1 MPGWHGDCIVPA
13 TGPSDPPRPPA
24 MPDAIASVLSQIRSY
39 QAQMGQ
45 IGAAASGASSEPG
58 AAGLTGVVAGSG
70 GVGAPSFGDALGSA
84 LRKVN
89 GLQAETRSLQ
99 SAFERGDPNA
109 DLARVMV
116 AAQASSVAFR
126 ATVEVRN
133 RLVQAYQDVMNMP
146 L

>member
-1 MPGWHGDCIVPA
+1 M
-13 TGPSDPPRPPA
+13 S
-24 MPDAIASVLSQIRSY
+24 DAISSVLSQIRSY
-39 QAQMGQ
+39 QTQ
-45 IGAAASGASSEPG
+45 IGTGMPG
-58 AAGLTGVVAGSG
+58 AGLAGAANAAGGAGGLGGLGGIGGAKAPG
-70 GVGAPSFGDALGSA
+70 GVGPAGGVGGASFGDALGNA
-84 LRKVN
+84 LKKVN
-89 GLQAETRSLQ
+89 TLQAETRDLQ
-99 SAFERGDPNA
+99 GAFERGEPGA

>member
-1 MPGWHGDCIVPA
+1 TH
-13 TGPSDPPRPPA
+13 
-24 MPDAIASVLSQIRSY
+24 SVNSILSQIRSY
-39 QAQMGQ
+39 QAQMASLQ
-45 IGAAASGASSEPG
+45 GAAGAAGPAASGAAPATASP
-58 AAGLTGVVAGSG
+58 AVA
-70 GVGAPSFGDALGSA
+70 APSFGEALGNA
-84 LRKVN
+84 IRKVN
-89 GLQAETRSLQ
+89 TLQAQTRELQ
-99 SAFERGDPNA
+99 TAFERGDPRA

>member
-1 MPGWHGDCIVPA
+1 M
-13 TGPSDPPRPPA
+13 T
-24 MPDAIASVLSQIRSY
+24 DAIASVLSQIRSY
-39 QAQMGQ
+39 QTQAGGAGGMGVRGPGEGGGLPGAGGVGG
-45 IGAAASGASSEPG
+45 IGGLNG
-58 AAGLTGVVAGSG
+58 AAGAERISG
-70 GVGAPSFGDALGSA
+70 PSFSEAMGNALK
-84 LRKVN
+84 KVN
-89 GLQAETRSLQ
+89 TLQGESRDLQ
-99 SAFERGDPNA
+99 GAFERGDPSA